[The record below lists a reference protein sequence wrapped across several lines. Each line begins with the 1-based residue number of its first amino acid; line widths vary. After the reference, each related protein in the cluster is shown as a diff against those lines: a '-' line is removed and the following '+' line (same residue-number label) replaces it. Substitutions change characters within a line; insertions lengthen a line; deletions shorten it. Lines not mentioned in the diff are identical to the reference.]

1 MREINKRERKGKE
14 ITNKRKKGGDEVTE
28 EEKEKKKMNVSSL
41 HLSF

>member
-28 EEKEKKKMNVSSL
+28 EEKRKEKK
-41 HLSF
+41 